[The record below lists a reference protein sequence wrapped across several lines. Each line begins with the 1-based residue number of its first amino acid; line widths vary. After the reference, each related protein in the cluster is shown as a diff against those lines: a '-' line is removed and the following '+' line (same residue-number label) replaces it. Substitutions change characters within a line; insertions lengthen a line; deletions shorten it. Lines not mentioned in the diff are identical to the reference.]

1 MFSTGLSSG
10 AREGRRIMVM
20 LLGTARAAW
29 CATRLDRAAGPHG
42 LPWSRCG
49 RSRPGEAASPRCR
62 RTAGPAPSLCLE
74 PDRSRRTGTR
84 SRSADQ
90 RAGAG
95 AFRVLPIAA
104 RGHSS
109 GRSAPRPGTRSRR
122 VFSLRCRSDG
132 PSACPGSFFER
143 LDRAPVLSRVT
154 RTATDVR
161 EAQRLEELA
170 DRALVV
176 GDPEALHDD
185 ALQIDPTPAYDPVH
199 SPVRAGLDE
208 LPDLCALLRR
218 ETGRRAFGP
227 AVQQT
232 LGAVAIEAMDPVAQR
247 LSVHPADPRRLRPV
261 HPVQN
266 RSQR

>member
-1 MFSTGLSSG
+1 MAHRRRAPYEDQS
-10 AREGRRIMVM
+10 ARTSI
-20 LLGTARAAW
+20 L
-29 CATRLDRAAGPHG
+29 
-42 LPWSRCG
+42 
-49 RSRPGEAASPRCR
+49 
-62 RTAGPAPSLCLE
+62 
-74 PDRSRRTGTR
+74 
-84 SRSADQ
+84 
-90 RAGAG
+90 AGA
-95 AFRVLPIAA
+95 V
-104 RGHSS
+104 
-109 GRSAPRPGTRSRR
+109 APRPDTLAQTGQITSHKP
-122 VFSLRCRSDG
+122 LADG
-132 PSACPGSFFER
+132 AGHTFFER

-247 LSVHPADPRRLRPV
+247 LSVHPTDPGRLRPV